1 MKTEP
6 SIIKLYDRI
15 NEFKTALTAGIEGIV
30 KAAEVYVKTV
40 DLMPESADKFREA
53 AADFPSKTW
62 KMFEQIGRKQVH
74 PKLLFGGGI
83 EARTTAILK
92 RLPYSQ
98 QDAVFHGARFELLTA
113 SGDKLNVSPLE
124 ATPEQVEQL
133 CSGGVVRTVAEQKA
147 YLSTPHK
154 NTKSVSDLPSYESHG
169 GKVSFR
175 RGATLTRADLKN
187 ILAEM

>member
-1 MKTEP
+1 MKAN
-6 SIIKLYDRI
+6 SIIIKLDDRI
-15 NEFKTALTAGIEGIV
+15 DEFKTALTAGIDGIV

-40 DLMPESADKFREA
+40 DLMPESADKFRAA
-53 AADFPSKTW
+53 AADFPSRTW

-74 PKLLFGGGI
+74 PKLLFGSGI
-83 EARTTAILK
+83 EARTTAMLK

-98 QDAVFHGARFELLTA
+98 QDAVFQGARFELLTA
-113 SGDKLNVSPLE
+113 KGDKLNVSPLE

-154 NTKSVSDLPSYESHG
+154 NTTSVSDLPSYEIHG